1 VRVVVSRRLAA
12 PPERVWP
19 WLAEPDKHVKTL
31 PPSVSQVEVHQNGD
45 IACVVSA
52 LGVQEAM
59 TVRVVE
65 TDPPRRLV
73 EKRVDGKRESTTTFD
88 IAAAEGGGSDVTLT
102 SELDL
107 PRLVAS
113 FAKGPI
119 EQGLKAQLELLDQL
133 SAAEAG

>member
-19 WLAEPDKHVKTL
+19 WLAEPDKHIRTL
-31 PPSVSQVEVHQNGD
+31 PPSVSQIQVHDNGD

-52 LGVQEAM
+52 MGVQEAM
-59 TVRVVE
+59 VVRVVE

-73 EKRVDGKRESTTTFD
+73 ERRVDGKRESTTTFD
-88 IAAAEGGGSDVTLT
+88 IAAADGGSEVTLT

-113 FAKGPI
+113 FAKGAI

-133 SAAEAG
+133 SAAGG